1 MPNFPHHLIL
11 ISIYLGKGN
20 SHKILR
26 DSKARSA
33 IYFHSTPERQIRR
46 KSSDIAGN
54 PPLFVFLLCLNP
66 RRVSY
71 RPFVYPHTWFYED
84 VSPESHTDCKISIV
98 ASNHNYEQRVDET
111 KMERLFLLQ

>member
-26 DSKARSA
+26 DSKVRSA

-54 PPLFVFLLCLNP
+54 PPLFVFPLCLNP

-71 RPFVYPHTWFYED
+71 TLFAYPHIWSYEGA
-84 VSPESHTDCKISIV
+84 SSESHMDCKISIA
-98 ASNHNYEQRVDET
+98 ASNHNYGQRVDET